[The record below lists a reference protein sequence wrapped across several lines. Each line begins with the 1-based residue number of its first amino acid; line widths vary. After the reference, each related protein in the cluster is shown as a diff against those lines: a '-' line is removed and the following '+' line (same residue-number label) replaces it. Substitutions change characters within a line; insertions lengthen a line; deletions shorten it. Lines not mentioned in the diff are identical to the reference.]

1 MEIEKILSES
11 WEIYRENW
19 LTFVLAE
26 ILISAI
32 VLMTIGILLIILLV
46 LTHNLQWIIAL
57 VLLAILLSTL
67 SIGLESGVYYLAKK
81 GRKKKVYMKNFWKGV
96 RKYWLKF
103 VGVRILVGIIF
114 LFASIPLIFFILS
127 KIWIGVILYSVFL
140 FLLAPL
146 FSLAPVAIVF
156 NKSVISSIKESI
168 RIGYRN
174 YLFILVILLI
184 YSLLQG
190 VLSLI
195 GYAGALINWLV
206 IVPMESISFVL
217 TYKYF
222 KSRKYFSW
230 KL

>member
-11 WEIYRENW
+11 WKIYKKNW
-19 LTFVLAE
+19 VTFVIAE

-32 VLMTIGILLIILLV
+32 DLVAIGILVSSLLV
-46 LTHNLQWIIAL
+46 PDWQQMG
-57 VLLAILLSTL
+57 VMPLAILILVL
-67 SIGLESGVYYLAKK
+67 SIGLESGIYYLAKE
-81 GRKKKVYMKNFWKGV
+81 GRKKKVYMENFWKGV

-127 KIWIGVILYSVFL
+127 KIWIGVILYYVFL

-195 GYAGALINWLV
+195 GYAGVLINWLV
-206 IVPMESISFVL
+206 IDPMESISFVL
-217 TYKYF
+217 IYKYF
-222 KSRKYFSW
+222 KSRKYFS
-230 KL
+230 

>member
-11 WEIYRENW
+11 WKIYKKNW
-19 LTFVLAE
+19 VTFVIAE
-26 ILISAI
+26 ILISVIDLVA
-32 VLMTIGILLIILLV
+32 IGILVSSLLV
-46 LTHNLQWIIAL
+46 PDWQQMGFIP
-57 VLLAILLSTL
+57 LAILILIL
-67 SIGLESGVYYLAKK
+67 SIGLGSGIYYLAKE

-103 VGVRILVGIIF
+103 VGMRILVGIIF
-114 LFASIPLIFFILS
+114 LFASIPIIFFTLS

-195 GYAGALINWLV
+195 GYAGVLISWLV
-206 IVPMESISFVL
+206 IDPMESISFVL
-217 TYKYF
+217 IYKYF
-222 KSRKYFSW
+222 KSRKYFS
-230 KL
+230 